1 MGPSSPWYHEVL
13 RRAVVVA
20 EDVQLDSHA
29 KVQSLVDGGLDV
41 PTARVLMV
49 DGLLYEV
56 EVQEVG
62 SMTGHVV
69 GTQQEG
75 VVAVEE

>member
-1 MGPSSPWYHEVL
+1 MDPSSPSYHEVL

-20 EDVQLDSHA
+20 EGVQLDSHA
-29 KVQSLVDGGLDV
+29 KVQSSVDGGLDG

-56 EVQEVG
+56 EVQEVECT
-62 SMTGHVV
+62 TGHVV
-69 GTQQEG
+69 GTKWEG
-75 VVAVEE
+75 VAAVGE